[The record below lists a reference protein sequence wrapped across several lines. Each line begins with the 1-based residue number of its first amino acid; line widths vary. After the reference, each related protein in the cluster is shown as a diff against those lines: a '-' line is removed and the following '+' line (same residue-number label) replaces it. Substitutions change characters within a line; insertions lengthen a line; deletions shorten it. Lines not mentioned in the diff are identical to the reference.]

1 MKITNIQNNS
11 FGTKQYQRPK
21 NRVVVH
27 FDCANSSH
35 NYAAP
40 NKKASNRG
48 YAIARSASLIASGL
62 AVIMAT
68 WNSGYNAGYKAK
80 VAETIPYVE
89 YQDLSELYSPQETAT
104 VVPTLA
110 PTIAP
115 SVTST
120 PYIEEPVSDYTIPS
134 SVVDISSGAQVYEID
149 LSSSPYLYRAE
160 FGVPSY
166 LIEKG
171 IDEAKLASA
180 QRNVA
185 RIFQDGDYIIISPKE
200 DTTMGVIKDVFGII
214 DGVAGEDSANKLQ
227 QRQLI
232 EGSNGNLDD
241 AIIPAGDA
249 IRIER
254 YTTEHGHQIGVYEF
268 HKSNKSRDKIA
279 QTILD
284 YAN

>member
-1 MKITNIQNNS
+1 MYISNIGTYAFGSGQYRRPQNKIADYPDTASSQNS
-11 FGTKQYQRPK
+11 KMSKGARYLKKERAIGIT
-21 NRVVVH
+21 
-27 FDCANSSH
+27 
-35 NYAAP
+35 AATV
-40 NKKASNRG
+40 AAIFAIWQGG
-48 YAIARSASLIASGL
+48 YS
-62 AVIMAT
+62 
-68 WNSGYNAGYKAK
+68 AGYSAAK
-80 VAETIPYVE
+80 NKNASIQF
-89 YQDLSELYSPQETAT
+89 QDLSPYFN
-104 VVPTLA
+104 PTPVCTEA
-110 PTIAP
+110 PI
-115 SVTST
+115 ST
-120 PYIEEPVSDYTIPS
+120 PEPAPVVNVDFSVDDDTIPTSVSDIANS
-134 SVVDISSGAQVYEID
+134 FQVYEID
-149 LSSSPYLYRAE
+149 LSAKPYLYKAE

-254 YTTEHGHQIGVYEF
+254 YTTEHGHQIGAYEF

-279 QTILD
+279 QTILQ
-284 YAN
+284 YAQ